1 MDEGENS
8 IVVIVLSFGPLTEV
22 VGRRQTITLDTNST
36 SLDLIKTLNL
46 ESWLKKGLK
55 IAVNGK
61 IKQLETILSDS
72 DEIALLPPVSGG

>member
-46 ESWLKKGLK
+46 ESWLENGLK
-55 IAVNGK
+55 IAVNGN